1 MEGFLMKK
9 VVLALFVTLIAFSV
23 VFSNG
28 VLKFAIET
36 EPVGLDPNQVTAFA
50 SHRILENVYDGLLRY
65 DETMQLVPN
74 LAKTFKV
81 EDAYTVVFELR
92 DNVYFHNGTKMT
104 VEDVVYTFERI
115 SDPDYGS
122 PAASYYADVE
132 SIKVLDEKTVEFKLK

>member
-1 MEGFLMKK
+1 MKK
-9 VVLALFVTLIAFSV
+9 AKLFLLVILLSLFSV
-23 VFSNG
+23 IILADGN
-28 VLKFAIET
+28 LRFAIET

-81 EDAYTVVFELR
+81 EDAYTVVFKLR
-92 DNVYFHNGTKMT
+92 DTVYFHDGTQMT
-104 VEDVVYTFERI
+104 AEDVLYTFDRI
-115 SDPDYGS
+115 RDPDYGS

-132 SIKVLDEKTVEFKLK
+132 SIKALDDKT